1 MKQRSLRDLT
11 VSEIGLGCMPMSWA
25 YAVADVDPEEVA
37 ATLRRAVELGV
48 TLLDTADVYGPFTN
62 EMLIREYV
70 VDAGLR
76 DQVTIATKGG
86 LVPIDA
92 TNYGRNGRPD
102 DIRAACDASLE
113 RLGVD
118 MIDLYQLHRVD
129 PDVPVEETWGAMAD
143 LVETGKVR
151 YLGLSE
157 ASVEEIL
164 VADSI
169 HPVTSVQSE
178 LSLWTDENVVNGVLS
193 LCEERG
199 IGFLAYCPLGRGYLT
214 GTVTADVIGEGD
226 FRSANPR
233 FTAEALTANES
244 IVAGIL
250 PPWGDRGAGGPRLGP
265 GAGGS
270 RRTHPGHEASP
281 LARGQRG
288 CSRHRAHDGGSCR
301 PRRATALRCSALL
314 SVGIGRSLGG
324 SDRGSDRDP

>member
-143 LVETGKVR
+143 LVATGKVA

-214 GTVTADVIGEGD
+214 GTVTADVIAEGD

-244 IVAGIL
+244 IVAGI
-250 PPWGDRGAGGPRLGP
+250 RAV
-265 GAGGS
+265 A
-270 RRTHPGHEASP
+270 
-281 LARGQRG
+281 
-288 CSRHRAHDGGSCR
+288 SRHG
-301 PRRATALRCSALL
+301 ATAAQVALAWVL
-314 SVGIGRSLGG
+314 EQGAHVVPIPGTKRRRWLEDNVAAADIVLTPVDLADLAALPRSGAP
-324 SDRGSDRDP
+324 RY